1 MTVAPELV
9 DRFRA
14 DLERLWPFVV
24 TGPERLGLAVSGGGD
39 SLALLLLGHAL
50 LPGRVEVATVDH
62 GLRPESADEAAMVAA
77 HCARLGVPH
86 AALRVNVASG
96 NLQDRARAARYE
108 ALGAW
113 CEERELDG
121 LATGH
126 QMDDQVET
134 MVMRLNRGS
143 GLSGLAGIR
152 ALGAVPGV
160 PIRLVRPLLRWRR
173 AELAALVADAGWTA
187 VHDPSNDSVGFD
199 RVRIR
204 QALASADWLDP
215 QGVERSARL
224 LAEADAALEWMIGRE
239 YNECVSAGAG
249 EAVYRALRTG
259 SVGTLI
265 RGGVIRSIFRGLGAE
280 IGRAQASGIA
290 ECLIAGGKTNVA
302 GIQATVR
309 DDDGERVWVFA
320 PETPRRSG

>member
-1 MTVAPELV
+1 MTIAPELV

-14 DLERLWPFVV
+14 DLERHWPLVG

-86 AALRVNVASG
+86 ATLRVKVASG
-96 NLQDRARAARYE
+96 NLQDRARAARYQ
-108 ALGAW
+108 ALGEW
-113 CEERELDG
+113 CEERDLDG

-143 GLSGLAGIR
+143 GLGGLVGIR
-152 ALGAVPGV
+152 ALAAVPGF

-173 AELAALVADAGWTA
+173 AELAALVADAGWAA
-187 VHDPSNDSVGFD
+187 VHDPSNDNLGFD

-224 LAEADAALEWMIGRE
+224 LAEADTALEWVVGRE

-249 EAVYRALRTG
+249 ETVYRALRTG

-265 RGGVIRSIFRGLGAE
+265 RGGVIRSIFRGFGAQ
-280 IGRAQASGIA
+280 IGRAEAA
-290 ECLIAGGKTNVA
+290 EIVQCLIAGGKINVA
-302 GIQATVR
+302 GVQATVR
-309 DDDGERVWVFA
+309 DADGERVWVFA
-320 PETPRRSG
+320 PEAPRRSG